1 MYLKYIYSNPF
12 TYQASYAI
20 SDLYVYG
27 LYDVYLT
34 DPEKAF
40 YLYKRILCKNNKS
53 KEYLENIGIPISY
66 GENVRKLIRKKDDN
80 E

>member
-1 MYLKYIYSNPF
+1 MMELGG
-12 TYQASYAI
+12 
-20 SDLYVYG
+20 YG
-27 LYDVYLT
+27 VCGVDVT
-34 DPEKAF
+34 GPEKAF